1 MTRKSVARRFL
12 RDYGGLV
19 VAFELDQ
26 AREVLART
34 PATLRTLLDGV
45 SPGWTEVAT
54 REGSW
59 RAFDILGHL
68 IQGEIEDWI
77 PRTRIILEH
86 GETQPFEPFDRDGF
100 ARATAGKT
108 LAQLLDD
115 FAEVRALSLRALDEL
130 ALTDAQLDKTGT
142 HPTFGA
148 VTLRQMLATWTAHD
162 LAHIGQVAD
171 SMARRYREDVG
182 PWRRFLPVLDRP
194 EEDSG

>member
-1 MTRKSVARRFL
+1 MGSFDLAS
-12 RDYGGLV
+12 
-19 VAFELDQ
+19 
-26 AREVLART
+26 AREVLSRT
-34 PATLRTLLDGV
+34 PATLRTLLEGI
-45 SPGWTEVAT
+45 SPGWTEAAT

-86 GETQPFEPFDRDGF
+86 GESEPFEPFERDGF

-108 LAQLLDD
+108 LAQLLED
-115 FAEVRALSLRALDEL
+115 FAERRAESLRALDEL
-130 ALTDAQLDKTGT
+130 AVDAAALDRTGT

-162 LAHIGQVAD
+162 LSHIGQVAD

>member
-1 MTRKSVARRFL
+1 MPEF
-12 RDYGGLV
+12 D
-19 VAFELDQ
+19 LDA

-34 PATLRTLLDGV
+34 PATLRAMLGGI

-68 IQGEIEDWI
+68 IQGELEDWI
-77 PRTRIILEH
+77 PRTSIILKH
-86 GETQPFEPFDRDGF
+86 GENEPFEPFDREGF

-115 FAEVRALSLRALDEL
+115 FADVRAQSLQALDEL
-130 ALTDAQLDKTGT
+130 RLNEEQLDRTGT

-182 PWRRFLPVLDRP
+182 PWRRFLPVFDRP